1 MSRRVQIDY
10 HHIAIEC
17 NNVCNMAEN
26 RLKELDN
33 MIAQLEQDSSEFL
46 NEQTNALKAS
56 IEREKQTLLQ
66 KIQIV
71 RQQAEKS
78 DRQGVVSVE
87 EDVYYRTEED
97 KKLYRIKED
106 AIQSARELEQLSN
119 SVASKKVI
127 EFQSL
132 QNSIQRVQRENLEK
146 KRSKFLEI
154 TNGAER
160 RLKELDN
167 MIAQL
172 EKNASQILNDKSNAL
187 KASIRQEKQS
197 ILEKIQALKHT
208 VEVNAMQFGFG
219 RNISN
224 YKEQDSS
231 LNDAIKNACKLEKSS
246 NEIASKRPVEFQ
258 SLIQTLLKESL
269 EKKHRTFLEVTEGA
283 EKSLKELDSMIA
295 QLEKDASDLLNDQ
308 SNELKASIEKEK
320 QSILEKI
327 QTLKHTAEVNAQQE
341 KKSTHSENE
350 LYRQQNDAI
359 KTARKLEKLSNDLA
373 SKKLTEFQS
382 LIQKLREEELEKKQR
397 KLLERENG
405 CVSID
410 EDIQKVLDNISDSVL
425 KQFIY
430 LAYIQDNTLTG
441 EELLQAGQSLMNDS
455 LNATY
460 EEQFQKESDRI
471 QAELKDAKVSQD
483 TIEKIMST
491 STGSAQEKLIAMQE
505 AATTEILGEKLR
517 KQSLKIIKEAIQK
530 RGFIID
536 NKNIKIDREKNEVKM
551 IAQKVSGERAEF
563 TIFMDGKFIYDFHHG
578 YRGQACQKDIK
589 PFMKDLEE
597 VYGIQVT
604 KVKEIWS
611 NPDKI
616 STMKYAEVNTNKNKV

>member
-46 NEQTNALKAS
+46 NEQTNELKTS
-56 IEREKQTLLQ
+56 IEREKKALLQ
-66 KIQIV
+66 KIKIV

-78 DRQGVVSVE
+78 DKQGVVSVE
-87 EDVYYRTEED
+87 EDIYYRTEED

-106 AIQSARELEQLSN
+106 ALKSKSELQQLSDEIASKRTIEIQSLQFQIQRLQKENLQKKQRKILEFTEGAERRLRELDSMIAKLERNSSEILNEQSNALKASIKQEKQALLDKIRLLKQNAEINYTNNYKERERYLNDSIKEACNLETLS
-119 SVASKKVI
+119 SEMASKKLI

-132 QNSIQRVQRENLEK
+132 LQTLLQQSLEK
-146 KRSKFLEI
+146 KQRTFLEV
-154 TNGAER
+154 TEGTEK

-172 EKNASQILNDKSNAL
+172 EQDSSEILNEQSNAL
-187 KASIRQEKQS
+187 KASIEQEKQS
-197 ILEKIQALKHT
+197 ILDKIEILKHN
-208 VEVNAMQFGFG
+208 VEA
-219 RNISN
+219 
-224 YKEQDSS
+224 
-231 LNDAIKNACKLEKSS
+231 
-246 NEIASKRPVEFQ
+246 
-258 SLIQTLLKESL
+258 
-269 EKKHRTFLEVTEGA
+269 
-283 EKSLKELDSMIA
+283 
-295 QLEKDASDLLNDQ
+295 
-308 SNELKASIEKEK
+308 
-320 QSILEKI
+320 
-327 QTLKHTAEVNAQQE
+327 NAQQE
-341 KKSTHSENE
+341 KSSI
-350 LYRQQNDAI
+350 YNDAI
-359 KTARKLEKLSNDLA
+359 QSARELEKLSNNMANNSLA
-373 SKKLTEFQS
+373 KFQS
-382 LIQKLREEELEKKQR
+382 LLETLLRQNLEKKQR

-405 CVSID
+405 CVSVD
-410 EDIQKVLDNISDSVL
+410 EDLQKVLDNISNSVL
-425 KQFIY
+425 KQFTY

-441 EELLQAGQSLMNDS
+441 EKLLQAGQALMNERI
-455 LNATY
+455 NATY

-471 QAELKDAKVSQD
+471 KAEMKEAKVDES
-483 TIEKIMST
+483 TIDKIMST
-491 STGSAQEKLIAMQE
+491 STGSAQDKLIAMQE

-517 KQSLKIIKEAIQK
+517 KKSLKLIKEAIEK

-536 NKNIKIDREKNEVKM
+536 KNNIKIDKESNEVRM

-578 YRGQACQKDIK
+578 YRGQACQKDIE

-616 STMKYAEVNTNKNKV
+616 STMKYSEVNTNKNKV